1 MEPTHAYLSSLVTY
15 SKGVY
20 EPSVLVKAHTWHA
33 KKGWL
38 DDRTIKVFNDPGM
51 RGYDLRL
58 LAIYRNLLREDSVTL
73 TVNVPERSFFHFG
86 VLSAFSCTLHGEH
99 YATWVGD
106 LHINPIKKKRG
117 DSWTRRFV
125 VCEAPGLDCGSWEGD
140 QVPTWDL

>member
-73 TVNVPERSFFHFG
+73 TVNVPERSFFH
-86 VLSAFSCTLHGEH
+86 
-99 YATWVGD
+99 
-106 LHINPIKKKRG
+106 KKKRG